1 MSLYTDLRATA
12 GRLLTSYGQSMTLTK
27 RASGAYDPSTG
38 ASTVTSTTYTV
49 KGAVFDY
56 SGGAY
61 KPAPMLIQAGD
72 RRALISAEGLSVAP
86 EPADHLTIGSTRWAI
101 VTVTPTDPGGT
112 AVVYEC
118 QVRRG

>member
-1 MSLYTDLRATA
+1 MSLYTELRSTA

-27 RASGAYDPSTG
+27 RASGAYNPATG
-38 ASTVTSTTYTV
+38 ASTVTETTYTV
-49 KGAVFDY
+49 RGAVFDY

-61 KPAPMLIQAGD
+61 KLAPMLIQAGD
-72 RRALISAEGLSVAP
+72 RRALVAADGLSVAP
-86 EPADHLTIGSTRWAI
+86 EPADRLTIAGAIWSI

>member
-1 MSLYTDLRATA
+1 
-12 GRLLTSYGQSMTLTK
+12 MTLTK

-38 ASTVTSTTYTV
+38 ASTVTSTAYTF
-49 KGAVFDY
+49 KGAVLDY

-72 RRALISAEGLSVAP
+72 RRALIPAEGLSVAP
-86 EPADHLTIGSTRWAI
+86 ESTDHLTIGSVRWAI